1 MGHHWL
7 WARRYSDGWVAI
19 DLGVPEKNIICVD
32 PEFNVGRLG
41 QYYSNVPSNTKTK
54 LFVNFIKA
62 CKTFQECK
70 SAAIDMLYTYDQD
83 FEYPLRIIIDPL
95 KDISDYLRT
104 KVVSIEGSIQSL
116 YFENGQWHIATQS
129 NQRFT
134 ADNVVLATGSRPR
147 SLDYQCT
154 NEIGLDTALSKEC
167 FGTISEPGRFIGCCW
182 ELSFCGARAQIFI

>member
-1 MGHHWL
+1 MKILSSLRSIVIILLFMGTMILSADHAEDAHT
-7 WARRYSDGWVAI
+7 WAIIGFGPAGIVTAGLLL
-19 DLGVPEKNIICVD
+19 DLGVPAKNIICVD

-104 KVVSIEGSIQSL
+104 KLFQ
-116 YFENGQWHIATQS
+116 
-129 NQRFT
+129 
-134 ADNVVLATGSRPR
+134 
-147 SLDYQCT
+147 
-154 NEIGLDTALSKEC
+154 
-167 FGTISEPGRFIGCCW
+167 
-182 ELSFCGARAQIFI
+182 